1 MILATNN
8 GLVLESGF
16 TLAIVDA
23 NGKIVTQGDIVKQ
36 SIFDALSAQV
46 IRSIC
51 SQFTALNESD
61 FKKSA

>member
-8 GLVLESGF
+8 GLVLENGCS
-16 TLAIVDA
+16 LAIVDA
-23 NGKIVTQGDIVKQ
+23 NGKIVTQGDDIQQK
-36 SIFDALSAQV
+36 IFEALSVQV
-46 IRSIC
+46 VRSIC